1 VLALKVLN
9 WLVQSRQSSGAY
21 WLVTPDEIPFRR
33 RNQAQRKMEQ
43 LYDHAIDVPTFQH
56 EPPLGRVQSASLSLL
71 LLLLDLLA

>member
-1 VLALKVLN
+1 MLALKVLN

-43 LYDHAIDVPTFQH
+43 LYGHAIDVPTFQH
-56 EPPLGRVQSASLSLL
+56 DRLLGQAQRASLSSL